1 MLIDE
6 KRAAHRAVV
15 ARILEGDGRT
25 SRAQRRAAFAELRPL
40 LFSVAYRLLGQASD
54 AEDAVQEAWLRYAGH
69 ASDVRDPRAWLL
81 RIVTRLS
88 LDQLNS
94 ARSRRERYVG
104 PWLPEPVLTGAAV
117 VEDPLELVERRELLS
132 LGALVMLERLSAS
145 ERAVLVLR
153 ASLDLSHAEIAGA
166 IGISEV
172 ATRQLLA
179 RARRRIASSHAR
191 ATPSAEVHERLAG
204 ALAAAFRA
212 GDVSSLVA
220 ILREDVVAVTDGG
233 GEALAARRP
242 VLGRDRVLRLF
253 AGLLAKAPPELR
265 VAAVGVNGTPGLVVH
280 AGGDPV
286 QVVQLVIDPYERV
299 AEILFVV
306 APSKLAFARR
316 QRPRLDPA

>member
-1 MLIDE
+1 VLVDD
-6 KRAAHRAVV
+6 
-15 ARILEGDGRT
+15 ARV
-25 SRAQRRAAFAELRPL
+25 AAFAGLRPL

-54 AEDAVQEAWLRYAGH
+54 AEDAVQEAWLRYAAH

-81 RIVTRLS
+81 RTVTRLS

-94 ARSRRERYVG
+94 ARSRRECYVG
-104 PWLPEPVLTGAAV
+104 PWLPEPVLTGIALV
-117 VEDPLELVERRELLS
+117 DDPLELVERRELLS
-132 LGALVMLERLSAS
+132 LGALAMLERLSPS

-153 ASLDLSHAEIAGA
+153 EALELSHAEVASVIGVSEGA
-166 IGISEV
+166 S
-172 ATRQLLA
+172 RQLLA

-191 ATPSAEVHERLAG
+191 TTPSAEVHQRLAG
-204 ALAAAFRA
+204 ALVAAFRA

-233 GEALAARRP
+233 GEVLAARRP

-265 VAAVGVNGTPGLVVH
+265 VSVVGVNGTPGLVVH
-280 AGGDPV
+280 AGDVPI
-286 QVVQLVIDPYERV
+286 QVLQLVTDSGGRV
-299 AEILFVV
+299 AEILVAL

-316 QRPRLDPA
+316 QRPRLGRA